1 MDVII
6 IGNAWERL
14 EWMVFILT
22 TNIFVRGYYLRYI
35 NFLSLIIKEP
45 VIVSAVIPVHV
56 SGKQGGIK
64 EPPVLT
70 PWINLQIP
78 FSKKPI
84 KPTSSSFISC
94 CVDEIWSKIIWKWN
108 FLSLGIRV
116 SFVTCLF
123 RPPLIS
129 KIYYN
134 THIWSLVFSEHN
146 IFIN

>member
-70 PWINLQIP
+70 KLP
-78 FSKKPI
+78 
-84 KPTSSSFISC
+84 SFIGPLTQGS
-94 CVDEIWSKIIWKWN
+94 
-108 FLSLGIRV
+108 IRV
-116 SFVTCLF
+116 TFTLNQF
-123 RPPLIS
+123 A
-129 KIYYN
+129 N
-134 THIWSLVFSEHN
+134 TFLKETYQTY
-146 IFIN
+146 